1 MGLGLVVGVRFRVR
15 GLGVGLG
22 SAHAAWLGPT
32 SSLTAPSLTAPSLTA
47 PSLIACSSAWL
58 NGATSKRL
66 ELGRG
71 IGLELQLG

>member
-1 MGLGLVVGVRFRVR
+1 MGLVVGVRFRVR

-32 SSLTAPSLTAPSLTA
+32 SSLTAPSLTAPSL
-47 PSLIACSSAWL
+47 IACSSAWL

-66 ELGRG
+66 ELGLG